1 VWASSQSD
9 RIKKAKERIC
19 LVPWEL
25 EAEKKRLQKVVY
37 YQAGDKTWELV
48 LKCGKKN

>member
-1 VWASSQSD
+1 MWASSQSD

-25 EAEKKRLQKVVY
+25 EAEKKEVAERDLLPSW
-37 YQAGDKTWELV
+37 G
-48 LKCGKKN
+48 